1 MEFPRCG
8 GFCRR
13 SVALGL
19 WLLLCGFSD
28 PKGVFAAAIDP
39 HWQMVKDFGGLY
51 AFAPDGDRSRGGL
64 TIGTVPP
71 QSSSLLGEAVA
82 TVGDAAHF
90 MIETPYTIAGIPCL
104 FTDSRKPR
112 QAVSRPSPTIFSAI
126 SQTTLG
132 GMPKAVFVISSTTS
146 YENLAEFDAVFWPV
160 ARSVSWGPAVR
171 SGHSPP

>member
-1 MEFPRCG
+1 M
-8 GFCRR
+8 RR
-13 SVALGL
+13 VLPSLGALGL

-39 HWQMVKDFGGLY
+39 RWQMVKDFGGLY

-71 QSSSLLGEAVA
+71 QSTSLLGEAVA

-90 MIETPYTIAGIPCL
+90 MIETPYTVAGIPCL
-104 FTDSRKPR
+104 FTESRETSPGGV
-112 QAVSRPSPTIFSAI
+112 ATVSHNIFCYL
-126 SQTTLG
+126 QTALD

-146 YENLAEFDAVFWPV
+146 YENLAEFDAVLWPV
-160 ARSVSWGPAVR
+160 TRSVSWGPAVR
-171 SGHSPP
+171 SRHSAP